1 MFKELD
7 TVILLVPIDEI
18 PTNSVGVIVH
28 DYEDDNTYEVEF
40 EQGTIQVKKKE
51 ITHDTRSTK
60 TKKFTGTNT
69 IKKA

>member
-18 PTNSVGVIVH
+18 PANSVGVIVH

-40 EQGTIQVKKKE
+40 EEGTIQVKKNE
-51 ITHDTRSTK
+51 ICAQNA
-60 TKKFTGTNT
+60 F
-69 IKKA
+69 